1 MAMKNAGAAQGNSGF
16 RQKGAL
22 LVELVLTLPILLA
35 VVFAIVEYSVLLG
48 ALLIMNNTTSEAARQ
63 VTVFRSGFSQADYE
77 EFARDSLDSL
87 LPQYVGSFR
96 QRVVPSVNATPCGDS
111 ICLRL
116 RLVYPDYQNNPIV
129 GNSFF
134 IPLPANLS
142 AEATTRVEPNND

>member
-1 MAMKNAGAAQGNSGF
+1 MITNNPGTPKDKSRF

-63 VTVFRSGFSQADYE
+63 VTVFRTGFSQADYE

-96 QRVVPSVNATPCGDS
+96 ENIVQSVNTTPCGDS
-111 ICLRL
+111 VCLRL
-116 RLVYPDYQNNPIV
+116 SLVYPNYQNNPLV

-142 AEATTRVEPNND
+142 AESTTRVEPNND

>member
-1 MAMKNAGAAQGNSGF
+1 MPMKIACRKTGQSQT

-48 ALLIMNNTTSEAARQ
+48 ALLIMNNTTNEAARQ
-63 VTVFRSGFSQADYE
+63 VTVFRSGFSQVDYE
-77 EFARDSLDSL
+77 AFASESLNNL
-87 LPQYVGSFR
+87 LPQYVGGFR
-96 QRVVPSVNATPCGDS
+96 DRVVPSVNATPCGDS